1 MYVYIHIHVYV
12 YMYAY
17 NICICMYV
25 ALFWN
30 LTFIMKGSRFL
41 RDKNKM
47 CLCITL
53 RLISNKC

>member
-1 MYVYIHIHVYV
+1 
-12 YMYAY
+12 MYAY

-41 RDKNKM
+41 RDKKNVS
-47 CLCITL
+47 LYNSTF
-53 RLISNKC
+53 ISNKC